1 VSLRHILGILVAWFL
16 LSPHFASCQIA
27 KPPAECDLA
36 PEANRLVRSVIPHNG
51 ITSTEWAP
59 ITPLPCETVA
69 GIARASA
76 LEVVA
81 TRWDP
86 LLGTFDVRL
95 RCNPPTAC
103 LPFLVRVERNASTP
117 TARALPSLADRSL
130 NRRAAANSVPR
141 LVKPGQLV
149 TLLVQ
154 NGPMRITNQ
163 VVCLDPGAAGDQIR
177 TRSKNGGRA
186 VRARVLTASLV
197 EAQE

>member
-1 VSLRHILGILVAWFL
+1 VSLRHILGILVVWL
-16 LSPHFASCQIA
+16 LSLHFARCQA
-27 KPPAECDLA
+27 ADAAAGCNVA
-36 PEANRLVRSVIPHNG
+36 PEANRLVRSVMQHNG
-51 ITSTEWAP
+51 ITDTEWSP

-69 GIARASA
+69 RIANASA
-76 LEVVA
+76 LEVVD

-86 LLGTFDVRL
+86 LVGTFDVRM

-103 LPFLVRVERNASTP
+103 LPFLVRVGRNASST
-117 TARALPSLADRSL
+117 TLRALPPLADRSL
-130 NRRAAANSVPR
+130 HRRVSANSVPR

-163 VVCLDPGAAGDQIR
+163 VVCLDGGAAGDRIR
-177 TRSKNGGRA
+177 TRSKNGGRV